1 MLIPGIDG
9 KKKSKSLNTFINI
22 FLEEKELNKI
32 VMSIVTDATPLE
44 DPKNPDTCN
53 VFALYKLLAS
63 DTQIA
68 EMKTNYLKG
77 GYGYGH
83 AKTALY
89 ELILEKFKKERET
102 YTYYMNNRSE
112 LDAKLQIGAD
122 KARKIAK
129 ATLKRV
135 REKLGLKI

>member
-1 MLIPGIDG
+1 M
-9 KKKSKSLNTFINI
+9 SKSLNNFINI
-22 FLEEKELNKI
+22 FLPEKELKKI

-44 DPKNPDTCN
+44 APKDPATCN

-63 DTQIA
+63 EAQA
-68 EMKTNYLKG
+68 KEMHDNYTRG

-89 ELILEKFKKERET
+89 ELILEKFKTQRAT
-102 YTYYMNNRSE
+102 YDRLMNNRSE
-112 LDAKLQIGAD
+112 LDAHLKIGAD
-122 KARKIAK
+122 KARVIAK